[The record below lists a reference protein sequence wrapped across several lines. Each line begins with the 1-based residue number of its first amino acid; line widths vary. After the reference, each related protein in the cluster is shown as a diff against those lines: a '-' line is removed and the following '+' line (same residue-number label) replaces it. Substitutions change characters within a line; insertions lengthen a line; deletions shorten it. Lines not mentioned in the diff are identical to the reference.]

1 MSAQRDTYAS
11 NILLRDLNESVF
23 LNALLRHMNNKNYL
37 QMQDDDSLIQTDL
50 SIWLFLKIETQ
61 SCITHVNF
69 LRFCMSK

>member
-23 LNALLRHMNNKNYL
+23 LNTLLRHTNNKNYL

-50 SIWLFLKIETQ
+50 SI
-61 SCITHVNF
+61 
-69 LRFCMSK
+69 